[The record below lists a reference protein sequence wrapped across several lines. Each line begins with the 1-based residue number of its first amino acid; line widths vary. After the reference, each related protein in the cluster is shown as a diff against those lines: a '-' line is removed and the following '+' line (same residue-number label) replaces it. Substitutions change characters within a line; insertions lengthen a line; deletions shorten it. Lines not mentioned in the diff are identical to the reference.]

1 MPGIE
6 SFKIIQESIDVTRVL
21 LVPGNDYCEAVRS
34 AIEHGLQARLGHGVK
49 IVMEEVPHIVAES
62 SGKFRY
68 VVSNV
73 TAPLTSFDEP
83 GSGPL
88 SAESHP

>member
-1 MPGIE
+1 MHGLALIYVLRENPAIE

-21 LVPGNDYCEAVRS
+21 LVPGKGYCEAVRS
-34 AIEHGLQARLGHGVK
+34 AIGHGLKARLGQSVK
-49 IVMEEVPHIVAES
+49 IVMEEVPHIASES

-73 TAPLTSFDEP
+73 A
-83 GSGPL
+83 
-88 SAESHP
+88 AR